1 MFRLDHDMARR
12 FLYVELRG
20 FWTREVL
27 ARFHDE
33 AGLVLQRAIASGATP
48 GEGHILVNANG
59 FPVQD
64 RTIAE
69 EIAQFIPLYGK
80 LARRIAVVGS
90 DSSLQRLQAKRL
102 IGENGKLF
110 DNDEAAKTWLFSA
123 DRTGTAHAGTGRADI
138 ITARSA
144 PDRSASSMTGF

>member
-69 EIAQFIPLYGK
+69 EIARFIPALWQVGQTH
-80 LARRIAVVGS
+80 RGGRIGFFPSAPS
-90 DSSLQRLQAKRL
+90 
-102 IGENGKLF
+102 GEK
-110 DNDEAAKTWLFSA
+110 A
-123 DRTGTAHAGTGRADI
+123 DR
-138 ITARSA
+138 
-144 PDRSASSMTGF
+144 

>member
-33 AGLVLQRAIASGATP
+33 AGLVLQRAIAGGATP

-69 EIAQFIPLYGK
+69 EIARFIPLYGPCA
-80 LARRIAVVGS
+80 LFGHRFTVAV
-90 DSSLQRLQAKRL
+90 L
-102 IGENGKLF
+102 
-110 DNDEAAKTWLFSA
+110 
-123 DRTGTAHAGTGRADI
+123 
-138 ITARSA
+138 
-144 PDRSASSMTGF
+144 